1 LVIRFESKK
10 DWTFPII
17 WGFIFIVYA
26 AIAVTICYNGGTIS
40 ELYVLAYVW
49 IGLGALFYLLLKTTF
64 YTVDQEHLVCHIF
77 GFKKKIPLKEIT
89 KIEPQKGI
97 YAGLK
102 INTSWRGIV
111 VYYGKWNE
119 ILISPSDESGFIAAI
134 RAKNPNLLV

>member
-1 LVIRFESKK
+1 M
-10 DWTFPII
+10 
-17 WGFIFIVYA
+17 FIVYA
-26 AIAVTICYNGGTIS
+26 AIAVTICYNGGAIS

-64 YTVDQEHLVCHIF
+64 YTVDQEDLVCHIF

-111 VYYGKWNE
+111 VYYGTWNE

>member
-1 LVIRFESKK
+1 M
-10 DWTFPII
+10 
-17 WGFIFIVYA
+17 FIVYA
-26 AIAVTICYNGGTIS
+26 AIAVTICYNGGAIS

-64 YTVDQEHLVCHIF
+64 YTVDQEDLVCHIF